1 MESLIPHVK
10 STIQNILHVAHS
22 KHIVGL
28 VLDFFCLSMV
38 DVGKEVG
45 LPSYFFLTSNV
56 GFLGTVFSLQRRQ
69 IDDVFTDSG
78 PDLLIP
84 GFSNHVPRKVLPG
97 ALFSK
102 DGGYYACHKLAQNVT
117 ETKGIIV
124 NSFSE
129 LEQYAVDDILKD
141 EKFPPIYRVGPVIDL
156 KGNPNPNLDQAQH
169 DKIMKWLDDQPVSSV
184 VFICFGSMGSLSP
197 SQTRELAKGLKSSGV
212 RFLWAMHSPPTKD
225 NEDKTLTEGF
235 LESTQDKGM
244 ICGWAPQVEVLAHKS
259 IVGFVSHCGWNSILE
274 SLWFGVPILTWP
286 LYAEQQLNA
295 FRMVREFELAVELRL
310 DYRRDGDLV
319 MADEIERG
327 IAKLM
332 DKDSEVQKKV
342 QEMKEKARRVVMSN
356 GSSFLS
362 TRKLV
367 EDIVDAQYRGT
378 IEYE

>member
-1 MESLIPHVK
+1 M
-10 STIQNILHVAHS
+10 
-22 KHIVGL
+22 
-28 VLDFFCLSMV
+28 
-38 DVGKEVG
+38 
-45 LPSYFFLTSNV
+45 
-56 GFLGTVFSLQRRQ
+56 
-69 IDDVFTDSG
+69 
-78 PDLLIP
+78 
-84 GFSNHVPRKVLPG
+84 
-97 ALFSK
+97 
-102 DGGYYACHKLAQNVT
+102 
-117 ETKGIIV
+117 
-124 NSFSE
+124 
-129 LEQYAVDDILKD
+129 
-141 EKFPPIYRVGPVIDL
+141 
-156 KGNPNPNLDQAQH
+156 
-169 DKIMKWLDDQPVSSV
+169 
-184 VFICFGSMGSLSP
+184 
-197 SQTRELAKGLKSSGV
+197 
-212 RFLWAMHSPPTKD
+212 
-225 NEDKTLTEGF
+225 
-235 LESTQDKGM
+235 
-244 ICGWAPQVEVLAHKS
+244 EVLAHKS